1 MRRALQNKTLRLAV
15 FAAPM
20 LLTLAAAQPPRAL
33 GQKSSVDT
41 AALQKCVK
49 DNKKLDILFL
59 VDVSASLSKLDGKPG
74 SDPNAL
80 RVQALRAITQLL
92 GTTSGLDNIDASQQ
106 KQINLAFLDFG
117 QKVRYS
123 FPKLRGWQSLQ
134 NVLNADNED
143 KIFDQYR
150 WKKTDADTDYVR
162 ALDPS
167 GFSTKKPLPEETG
180 VMQVLERSSSPCR
193 ALMWFTDG
201 KFDIDKG
208 NHQVPWTKSGTVSGY
223 QQAQAIVR
231 SGRDYLCKND
241 PRFGKALV
249 DVLRSSKLDST
260 SPPLFVGAI
269 GLGKKEADFD
279 LLRGVAEGSN
289 SCGKVPASGQFVR
302 ASNPQ
307 DLLDALSEIL
317 LDPTNPDPSTCDASP
332 TGNEVFR
339 LGQSLQKV
347 SLVVSGNLNG
357 TDVSLV
363 GPNSKKIPF
372 FVDGVRK
379 TSNDE
384 VPGIEVIEVADL
396 FTVSNVRYLMVTAE
410 LDPKIAGWS
419 GDWGVEFCRAN
430 QSKSENDKVSVYVYG
445 SLDLVASPPQLT
457 VDRTKQIRLQIV
469 GKGAATFSDTT
480 DYLKFKNLSVA
491 VNGEDV
497 EAQIDSNGVI
507 AIDFSPSKSQVGENV
522 EVKVS
527 TEPTFVLANEKE
539 IPLDFPKWTT
549 NLPVRAVPRT
559 PYLEQISQ
567 WKPISKDERQ
577 TSATFEVHPGDEDG
591 TICIDFERDLRLPVG
606 LENKDS
612 KPLLLEQSPSEDC
625 FEMNSGAKPQKFEL
639 TLSAVDD
646 ATFQIGAD
654 SSLSFPIAFK
664 ASTES
669 GESEDGSLAQLVT
682 VISSGRVVTDWCR
695 ALLMALASLF
705 LPLAILYGFN
715 FFAASRLIVPDRY
728 YSTRVRINSLSAQEL
743 TETGSLRDFVYDPDR
758 ARTSKSGR
766 RVKSLNIENLSINGR
781 LAASPFGSPF
791 ALATFEND
799 VVIGPD
805 GRSKSTSQFFSVDSA
820 GRSTISLANGWFVVL
835 DSKSIDASKA
845 DAKIYVFA
853 ENHRLLEK
861 TAKELFKNFR
871 DHVEV
876 PLSEIRSS
884 VEYKAREDGAK
895 AAKDAT
901 QSTGSDG
908 APTKAPPTVSDGDG
922 TRGGKV
928 PTIDGL
934 TADKSTT
941 ETSGGLLSKFRRKP
955 KDDSEATQ
963 KFVPRDNGNSAGGD
977 SKSPPML

>member
-1 MRRALQNKTLRLAV
+1 MRKFLQSKTVRLALLI
-15 FAAPM
+15 APSF
-20 LLTLAAAQPPRAL
+20 LTLAAVQPHRAL
-33 GQKSSVDT
+33 GQKTSVDT
-41 AALQKCVK
+41 AELQKCVQ
-49 DNKKLDILFL
+49 DNQRLDILFL

-92 GTTSGLDNIDASQQ
+92 GTTSGLGNNDASQQ

-117 QKVRYS
+117 EKVRYS
-123 FPKLRGWQSLQ
+123 FRNLRGWQTLQ
-134 NVLNADNED
+134 NVLNADDDNR
-143 KIFDQYR
+143 IFDQYK

-167 GFSTKKPLPEETG
+167 KFSTKKPLPEETG
-180 VMQVLERSSSPCR
+180 VLQVLEKSSSPCR

-201 KFDIDKG
+201 KFDIDKK
-208 NHQVPWTKSGTVSGY
+208 NHQVPWTKSGVVSGY
-223 QQAQAIVR
+223 QQAQSTVR
-231 SGRDYLCKND
+231 AGRDYLCKSD

-269 GLGKKEADFD
+269 GLGKKETDFD

-289 SCGKVPASGQFVR
+289 SCGQVPASGQFVS
-302 ASNPQ
+302 ASDPQ

-317 LDPTNPDPSTCDASP
+317 LDPTNPEPSTCNAAP
-332 TGNEVFR
+332 TGSEVFR

-372 FVDGVRK
+372 FIDGARK

-410 LDPKIAGWS
+410 LDPKVAGWS

-430 QSKSENDKVSVYVYG
+430 QNKSENDKVSVYVYG

-469 GKGAATFSDTT
+469 GDGATTFTDTT
-480 DYLKFKNLSVA
+480 DYLKFKNLSVS
-491 VNGEDV
+491 VNGENVDG
-497 EAQIDSNGVI
+497 QIDSNGVI
-507 AIDFSPSKSQVGENV
+507 AIDYSPSESQVGKNV

-527 TEPTFVLANEKE
+527 TEPTFVLAGNKE
-539 IPLDFPKWTT
+539 IPLDFPNWTT

-567 WKPISKDERQ
+567 WKPISKEKPQ
-577 TSATFEVHPGDEDG
+577 TSAMFEVHPGDEDG
-591 TICIDFERDLRLPVG
+591 EICVDFERELRLPVG

-612 KPLLLEQSPSEDC
+612 KPLELVQSPSKDC
-625 FEMNSGAKPQKFEL
+625 FQLKSGSKPQKLEM
-639 TLSAVDD
+639 TLAAVDV
-646 ATFQIGAD
+646 ATFQIDAD
-654 SSLSFPIAFK
+654 SSLNFPIGFK

-669 GESEDGSLAQLVT
+669 GESDNADLNQVVT
-682 VISSGRVVTDWCR
+682 VISSGTVVTNWCR
-695 ALLMALASLF
+695 ALLLALASLL

-715 FFAASRLIVPDRY
+715 FFAASRLIVPDRF
-728 YSTRVRINSLSAQEL
+728 YSTRVRITSLGAQEL
-743 TETGSLRDFVYDPDR
+743 TETGSLRDFAYDPDR
-758 ARTSKSGR
+758 ARTNKSGR
-766 RVKSLNIENLSINGR
+766 RVKSLNIENLSIMGR

-799 VVIGPD
+799 VVVGPD
-805 GRSKSTSQFFSVDSA
+805 GRSKSKSQFFSVDSA
-820 GRSTISLANGWFVVL
+820 GRSSISLANGWFIVL
-835 DSKSIDASKA
+835 DSKNIDESKA

-861 TAKELFKNFR
+861 TAKELFKSFR
-871 DHVEV
+871 DHVEA

-884 VEYKAREDGAK
+884 DEFKSKVESINPKKDSGDNSGLDGV
-895 AAKDAT
+895 
-901 QSTGSDG
+901 S
-908 APTKAPPTVSDGDG
+908 TKAPPTLSDGDG
-922 TRGGKV
+922 TRGGKI
-928 PTIDGL
+928 PMLDGSNIE
-934 TADKSTT
+934 KSSA
-941 ETSGGLLSKFRRKP
+941 ETSGGFLSIFRRKP
-955 KDDSEATQ
+955 KEDTEETQ
-963 KFVPRDNGNSAGGD
+963 KFIPRDNGNSAGGD

>member
-1 MRRALQNKTLRLAV
+1 MRRILQSKALRLAV

-20 LLTLAAAQPPRAL
+20 LLTLAAAQPHRAL

-41 AALQKCVK
+41 AEIQRCVK
-49 DNKKLDILFL
+49 TNKKLDILFL

-80 RVQALRAITQLL
+80 RVQALRAITELL
-92 GTTSGLDNIDASQQ
+92 GTTSGLSNIDASQQ

-123 FPKLRGWQSLQ
+123 FPNLRGWQSLQ
-134 NVLNADNED
+134 NILDADN
-143 KIFDQYR
+143 KNQIFDQYK
-150 WKKTDADTDYVR
+150 WKKTDSDTDYVR

-167 GFSTKKPLPEETG
+167 EYSTKKPLLDETG
-180 VMQVLERSSSPCR
+180 VLQVLEKSASPCR

-208 NHQVPWTKSGTVSGY
+208 SHQVPWTKPGTVNGY
-223 QQAQAIVR
+223 QQAQSIVR
-231 SGRDYLCKND
+231 TGRDYLCKND
-241 PRFGKALV
+241 PRYGKALV
-249 DVLRSSKLDST
+249 DVLRLSKLDST

-269 GLGKKEADFD
+269 GLGKKETDFD
-279 LLRGVAEGSN
+279 LLRGVAEGGN
-289 SCGKVPASGQFVR
+289 SCGKEPASGQFVS
-302 ASNPQ
+302 ASKPQ
-307 DLLDALSEIL
+307 DLLEALSQIL
-317 LDPTNPDPSTCDASP
+317 LDPTNPEPSTCDAPPSE
-332 TGNEVFR
+332 NEVFR

-384 VPGIEVIEVADL
+384 VPGIEIIEVADL

-410 LDPKIAGWS
+410 LDPKVSGWS

-430 QSKSENDKVSVYVYG
+430 QSRSENDKVSVYVYG

-469 GKGAATFSDTT
+469 GKGASTFSDTT
-480 DYLKFKNLSVA
+480 DYLKFKNLNVS
-491 VNGEDV
+491 VNGNDV
-497 EAQIDSNGVI
+497 EAQIDGNGVI
-507 AIDFSPSKSQVGENV
+507 AIDYSPSDSQVGKNV

-527 TEPTFVLANEKE
+527 TEPTFVLAGDKE
-539 IPLDFPKWTT
+539 IPLDFPKWTS

-559 PYLEQISQ
+559 PYLEQVSQ
-567 WKPISKDERQ
+567 WKPISKDKRE
-577 TSATFEVHPGDEDG
+577 TTATFEVHPGDEDG
-591 TICIDFERDLRLPVG
+591 KICIDFEQDLRLPLG
-606 LENKDS
+606 IENNDS
-612 KPLLLEQSPSEDC
+612 KPLRLEQTPSEDC
-625 FEMNSGAKPQKFEL
+625 FELKSGSMPRKFEV

-646 ATFQIGAD
+646 ATFQIDAD
-654 SSLSFPIAFK
+654 SSLNFPIGFK

-669 GESEDGSLAQLVT
+669 GESEDDSLPQVVT
-682 VISSGRVVTDWCR
+682 VISSGTVVTDWVR
-695 ALLMALASLF
+695 ALLLALASLI

-728 YSTRVRINSLSAQEL
+728 YSTRVRITSLGAQEL
-743 TETGSLRDFVYDPDR
+743 AETGSVRDFVYDPDR
-758 ARTSKSGR
+758 ARTNKSGR

-781 LAASPFGSPF
+781 LAVSPFGSPF
-791 ALATFEND
+791 ALAISEND
-799 VVIGPD
+799 VVVGPD
-805 GRSKSTSQFFSVDSA
+805 GRSKTTNQFFGVDSA
-820 GRSTISLANGWFVVL
+820 GRSTISLANGWFIVL
-835 DSKSIDASKA
+835 DSKSIDVSKA
-845 DAKIYVFA
+845 DAKIYLFA

-871 DHVEV
+871 DHIEV
-876 PLSEIRSS
+876 PLSEIRSTDEFKAK
-884 VEYKAREDGAK
+884 VESANPK
-895 AAKDAT
+895 KD
-901 QSTGSDG
+901 SGDNSGLDG
-908 APTKAPPTVSDGDG
+908 APTKAPPTLSDGDG
-922 TRGGKV
+922 ARGGKV
-928 PTIDGL
+928 PTLDGSNVENG
-934 TADKSTT
+934 AT
-941 ETSGGLLSKFRRKP
+941 ETSGGFLSFFRRKP
-955 KDDSEATQ
+955 KEDSEEIQ